1 MGRWK
6 YDITIWTTDSTTF
19 TGAWPL
25 SGCYKELP
33 EGKPRYLEDLCL
45 ICKEI
50 EKAIYELE
58 EKQQLALSQWRETDE
73 QEKTRILFPLTDGL
87 EQMSCL
93 VEKKGCKAVGEYL
106 ESFIMNKI
114 LELLDSSA
122 WCTSRGRNAEGISQ
136 YLHTH

>member
-1 MGRWK
+1 MALPYELQIQQLLQELGHYQAVIR
-6 YDITIWTTDSTTF
+6 S
-19 TGAWPL
+19 
-25 SGCYKELP
+25 CRKE
-33 EGKPRYLEDLCL
+33 KPRYLEDLCL
-45 ICKEI
+45 TCKEI
-50 EKAIYELE
+50 EKAVCELE

-93 VEKKGCKAVGEYL
+93 AEKKGCKAVGEYL

-122 WCTSRGRNAEGISQ
+122 
-136 YLHTH
+136 